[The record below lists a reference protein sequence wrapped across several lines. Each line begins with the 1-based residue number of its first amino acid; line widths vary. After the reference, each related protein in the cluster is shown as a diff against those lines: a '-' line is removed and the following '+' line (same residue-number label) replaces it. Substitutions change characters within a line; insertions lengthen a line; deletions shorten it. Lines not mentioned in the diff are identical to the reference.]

1 MTGPEDNPR
10 DDEPIDREAY
20 ENWEQEQEDP
30 IAASN
35 RRVSEYYRKHENE
48 PWEDPERD

>member
-1 MTGPEDNPR
+1 MNPDSEATDEEI
-10 DDEPIDREAY
+10 DDAI
-20 ENWEQEQEDP
+20 EQLDP